1 MRLLFTITLLFV
13 NAKLFACTCSI
24 FGDFKT
30 KDDLKSYDFI
40 AMVKIG
46 ELPPMDSTQKFM
58 KVRTNGNFKAD
69 VLELF
74 KGKSTG
80 SFSDPSF
87 KSDCALQLQQ
97 GEEWLFFGNIYK
109 GKMQISE
116 CSYTVQYRD
125 IFGQRQW
132 EYFSGIKQLDV
143 LRKLYEHPVSSN
155 ITNKQFYPN
164 GRIEIEQHIK
174 NGTLNGKRIIY
185 NIQGN
190 IKLTEEFKNG
200 VRTGYRRIYDTSG
213 HLLQSTKYKKGIKKE
228 VIRYQDT
235 AENAWY
241 INYQIK
247 NNKNPLFGENEHD
260 PAYFIKLLDSL
271 RGIKHW
277 DRQIKSAYVYSDN
290 GLSYK
295 MIYYGYKGN
304 LEAEGYQ
311 DWKTKINERRIYYRN
326 GKLETYMRYD
336 QINDLQTE
344 YDYKKDGSKKDF
356 ISKCKSC
363 KFYFDIKQPAGA
375 PEEVFIQ

>member
-58 KVRTNGNFKAD
+58 KVRTNGDFKAD

-80 SFSDPSF
+80 SFNDPSF
-87 KSDCALQLQQ
+87 KSNCALQLQQ

-125 IFGQRQW
+125 IYGQRQW

-213 HLLQSTKYKKGIKKE
+213 HLIRLSEYKRGIKKSFI
-228 VIRYQDT
+228 VYQDT
-235 AENAWY
+235 AEHAWY
-241 INYQIK
+241 LNYQK
-247 NNKNPLFGENEHD
+247 LHNKDLLFGEREHNSE
-260 PAYFIKLLDSL
+260 YFEKLLDSL
-271 RGIKHW
+271 RKLKNWDKQIALKRLFSNDGLSYQEVQYGYAGNLEGKGYLDWDKKIYEFWRYEKNGKLHSYIKYNQNI
-277 DRQIKSAYVYSDN
+277 DRQIENDYMPDGK
-290 GLSYK
+290 
-295 MIYYGYKGN
+295 
-304 LEAEGYQ
+304 
-311 DWKTKINERRIYYRN
+311 RR
-326 GKLETYMRYD
+326 
-336 QINDLQTE
+336 
-344 YDYKKDGSKKDF
+344 DF
-356 ISKCKSC
+356 DTNCTSC
-363 KFYFDIKQPAGA
+363 KYYFDKNNLAAA
-375 PEEVFIQ
+375 PEKIYIQ